1 MEHTQEMKSEQAK
14 KVKDALP
21 VYKDWPKPGINYLNT
36 VDICRS
42 PLAFRNSV
50 DWYYDIAA
58 IQDVEHIFAADARGF
73 IWASPVAY
81 RLGVP
86 LHVIRKKGK
95 MPGEL
100 ISRDYELEYGTDTLE
115 LRKVEIKQS
124 NILIID
130 DVLATGGTAEAMCKL
145 INELGVPYSAMT
157 VACLIDITFLPGKVK
172 LKNLGVSVETLID
185 VNE

>member
-1 MEHTQEMKSEQAK
+1 MS
-14 KVKDALP
+14 KDYGKIVRSALP

-36 VDICRS
+36 VDICRN
-42 PLAFRNSV
+42 PLAFRYSV

-86 LHVIRKKGK
+86 LHTVRKKGK

-100 ISRDYELEYGTDTLE
+100 LSREYELEYGTDTLE
-115 LRKVEIKQS
+115 LRKV
-124 NILIID
+124 NIEQRNVLIID
-130 DVLATGGTAEAMCKL
+130 DVLATGGTAEAICKL
-145 INELGVPYSAMT
+145 VHELGVPYGAMT
-157 VACLIDITFLPGKVK
+157 LACLIDITFLPGKVK
-172 LKNLGVSVETLID
+172 LKNLGVNVETLID